1 MPVNKEELLK
11 DLETPEYITLVK
23 ETLGKKK
30 FVIQDEAEAAAFLDR
45 YKKDVI
51 EKEIPLKIK
60 EVYDFMDR
68 EVKETSGIE
77 RETNEKTSDFIKRV
91 LKTKGA
97 EAAASMTKIKEL
109 EAAIAAGSTDPALKK
124 KLEDEQQ
131 TFKTILKNK
140 DKEIEDV
147 RGEAVKYR
155 KAADIKL
162 IYGELKKNF
171 IKTLP
176 PMFATAEA
184 ATLDEVARNSVEKEG
199 RLYMANADGSVK
211 KDASYN
217 EITVEDYLKA
227 AFKEVIETKKT
238 QGGGGSGGGNGGD
251 PGTDPSKL
259 TDENFPMRA
268 DIKTKAALMDYMVS
282 LGLKQGTEQFTKIY
296 AKYGR
301 AMTLAV

>member
-11 DLETPEYITLVK
+11 DLETPEYIGLVK
-23 ETLGKKK
+23 ETLSKKN
-30 FVIQDEAEAAAFLDR
+30 FVIQDQAENAAFLDR

-68 EVKETSGIE
+68 ELKETSGID
-77 RETNEKTSDFIKRV
+77 RDTNEKTSDYLKRV
-91 LKTKGA
+91 VKAKG
-97 EAAASMTKIKEL
+97 EAVEQSARKIKEL
-109 EAAIAAGSTDPALKK
+109 EAAIAAGDTSAAMKK
-124 KLEDEQQ
+124 RLEDEEQK
-131 TFKTILKNK
+131 FKLLLSKK
-140 DKEIEDV
+140 DKELEDV
-147 RGEAVKYR
+147 KGEAVKYR

-162 IYGELKKNF
+162 IYGEIKKGF
-171 IKTLP
+171 IKNLP

-184 ATLDEVARNSVEKEG
+184 ATLNEVVNSSVEKEG
-199 RLYMANADGSVK
+199 RLYMANPDGSVK

-217 EITVEDYLKA
+217 EITVEDFLKA

-238 QGGGGSGGGNGGD
+238 QGGGGSGGNGAD

-259 TDENFPMRA
+259 TEDNFPMRA
-268 DIKTKAALMDYMVS
+268 DIKTKAALMDYMIS
-282 LGLKQGTEQFTKIY
+282 LGLKQGTDQFTKIY

-301 AMTLAV
+301 PMTVSV